1 MGYLT
6 LTRHE
11 GDQIKLSIDPGVDT
25 EALLKHLLRDG
36 ITIHVGEIDG
46 GKVRIGVDAPKEIL
60 VLREEL
66 LRGSLC
72 EKHRQ

>member
-11 GDQIKLSIDPGVDT
+11 GDQVKLSIDPGVDT

-36 ITIHVGEIDG
+36 ITIHVGEIG
-46 GKVRIGVDAPKEIL
+46 CGRVKVGVDAPKEIL
-60 VLREEL
+60 ILRDEL
-66 LRGSLC
+66 VCGDESA
-72 EKHRQ
+72 HQ